1 MVLYR
6 KMRPTD
12 LPPVIDVHLASF
24 PDFFLT
30 FLGRRFLTLLYEQI
44 EQADEG
50 VVLVAGSAD
59 RVEGF
64 VAGVRHQSGFY
75 QRLVKRKKW
84 AFARAALGSALRRPM
99 IIPRLLRALRRPDE
113 ARHAAAEAC
122 LMSIAVRPEAAG
134 QGLGRQLVTAFCAE
148 MLQRGAPAVCLTTD
162 RDNNE
167 RTNRFYQQLG
177 FQLSSCFVTPEG
189 RAMNEY
195 VISLPVKDQDA

>member
-1 MVLYR
+1 MVSYR
-6 KMRPTD
+6 KMGSTD
-12 LPPVIDVHLASF
+12 LSQVIDVHLASF

-64 VAGVRHQSGFY
+64 VAGVQHQSGFY
-75 QRLVKRKKW
+75 QRLIKRKKW
-84 AFARAALGSALRRPM
+84 AFARAALGSALRRPV
-99 IIPRLLRALRRPDE
+99 IVPRLLRALRRPDE

-122 LMSIAVRPEAAG
+122 LMSIAVRPDAAG
-134 QGLGRQLVTAFCAE
+134 VGLGRHLVKAFCAE
-148 MLQRGAPAVCLTTD
+148 MWQRGAPAVCLTTD

-167 RTNRFYQQLG
+167 RTNRFYKQLD
-177 FQLSSCFVTPEG
+177 FQINASFVTPEG
-189 RAMNEY
+189 RTMNEY
-195 VISLPVKDQDA
+195 VIALPLKDQDA